1 MNKKLQINLK
11 DLADKLNNKIGKVL
25 GWIAI
30 AIVGF
35 SFNNILTII
44 SNPKH
49 FIYQDIYKDFY
60 NYSFI
65 SPNLMTIFLIFS
77 FVMGIAC
84 LFAMVSLIIKKK
96 FVSFLGLLVILLLS
110 IFNFSNTFYSLK
122 GISENRKISVNLEIV
137 HPFISDKEYLLL
149 KSQYMQTNSK
159 EEFEKIN
166 NRIRYIAN
174 KNDANIN

>member
-1 MNKKLQINLK
+1 MNEKIQINLK
-11 DLADKLNNKIGKVL
+11 ELADKLNRKIGKVL

-35 SFNNILTII
+35 SFNNILSIT

-60 NYSFI
+60 HYSFL
-65 SPNLMTIFLIFS
+65 SSNLMAIFLTFS
-77 FVMGIAC
+77 FILGIAC
-84 LFAMVSLIIKKK
+84 LISMISSILKKK

-110 IFNFSNTFYSLK
+110 IFNFSNSFYSLK

-137 HPFISDKEYLLL
+137 HPFMSDKEYLLL

-159 EEFEKIN
+159 KEFEKIN

>member
-1 MNKKLQINLK
+1 
-11 DLADKLNNKIGKVL
+11 
-25 GWIAI
+25 
-30 AIVGF
+30 
-35 SFNNILTII
+35 
-44 SNPKH
+44 
-49 FIYQDIYKDFY
+49 
-60 NYSFI
+60 
-65 SPNLMTIFLIFS
+65 MTIFLIFS